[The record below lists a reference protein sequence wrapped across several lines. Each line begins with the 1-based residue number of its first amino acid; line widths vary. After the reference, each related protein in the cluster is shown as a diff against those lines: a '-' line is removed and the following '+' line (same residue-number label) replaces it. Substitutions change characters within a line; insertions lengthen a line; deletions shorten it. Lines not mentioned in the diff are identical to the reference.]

1 MDMKFSLIF
10 FSGDERNKYRL
21 VLETAKFADE
31 NGFHAIWTP
40 ERHFHRFGGLYPNPS
55 VMAAALS
62 TVTSRIGLRAGSII
76 CPTHH
81 PIRIA
86 EEWSVVDNLSN
97 GRVGIGL
104 ATGFSPIDFAFT
116 PNNWEG
122 RRKTTFEAVETIRSF
137 WEGETMAVID
147 GVGQHAEVELHPR
160 PVQPELPI
168 WLTCTKSIHTFE
180 MAGQLGTNII
190 TGLIDMT
197 TEELEEK
204 LKVYFDN
211 LEAYGH
217 DRETKEVT
225 LMLHTFM
232 GESDEEVKD
241 TVEEPFLAYLKKFF
255 TVVNTQ
261 KKSLN
266 PGQAIDDIST
276 NEQEAL
282 LQFGFDKFFNK
293 GSLMGDVDKCAAV
306 VDRMMGIGVT
316 EIACLIDFGV
326 DDDKVLNSLNYVNR
340 LRQRFIHA

>member
-10 FSGDERNKYRL
+10 FSGDERNKYNL
-21 VLETAKFADE
+21 VLDTANYADE

-55 VMAAALS
+55 VVSAALS
-62 TVTSRIGLRAGSII
+62 TVTKRIGIRAGSII
-76 CPTHH
+76 CPIHH

-97 GRVGIGL
+97 GRAGIAL
-104 ATGFSPIDFAFT
+104 ATGFSPIDFAF
-116 PNNWEG
+116 NNDVWED
-122 RRKTTFEAVETIRSF
+122 RRDITFNTVETLRSL
-137 WEGETMAVID
+137 WEGEPITVVD
-147 GVGQHAEVELHPR
+147 GVGQHQEVELHPC
-160 PVQPELPI
+160 PVQSDLPI
-168 WLTCTKSIHTFE
+168 WLTCTKSVQTFE

-190 TGLIDMT
+190 TGLIDMS

-204 LKVYFDN
+204 LQVYFDN

-232 GESDEEVKD
+232 GESEEEVKEK
-241 TVEEPFLAYLKKFF
+241 VYEPFINYLRKFF
-255 TVVNTQ
+255 KVVNTQ
-261 KKSLN
+261 QKALN
-266 PGQAIDDIST
+266 PNQAIDDMEDK
-276 NEQEAL
+276 EQDAL
-282 LQFGFDKFFNK
+282 LQFGFEKFFTK
-293 GSLMGDVDKCAAV
+293 GSLLGGVDKCSAV

-326 DDDKVLNSLNYVNR
+326 EDEEVMGSLKYVNE
-340 LRQRFIHA
+340 LRKRFTK